1 MYYDR
6 VLSPTEELYI
16 SRAQQRIAEL
26 GKNLSQ
32 GFVDNDVPFTAGEL
46 IIELQYSIDS
56 IKSTFLAWTEDE
68 IAMVMDY
75 YTLRAGLAEFAF
87 RSISFSQTPID
98 VSGNWATV
106 PQLEAL
112 REESEAAD
120 AALQAQIDELVLVD
134 GDLQIQIDAL
144 IAGANDATLLRD
156 ITAGVSVGSIVAGQ
170 FFPEGTELTTMWEAL
185 LGSVPVTSNFTFDT
199 FVAIVEVGNPL
210 TVSQFTWDVAGV
222 PTSLVLG
229 DDVGVLTAE
238 PVTGSNYTPLVP
250 LEYPFA
256 SPLKVTWSLAGS
268 NVSTLNIEVNSYYR
282 SYFGK
287 NVAVNDT
294 PINVTEAMILASAIS
309 SVEATDDGVTLAAS
323 TQANEQGFIA
333 VPQAQ
338 TGRTYTNWLV
348 DTINSSIIAV
358 DNFIIP
364 PQTVMVNGVP
374 YDVYRWGYR
383 SPLTD
388 NLRLY

>member
-26 GKNLSQ
+26 GKDLSQ

-46 IIELQYSIDS
+46 IIELQYSIES
-56 IKSTFLAWTEDE
+56 IRSTFLVWDDDE

-87 RSISFSQTPID
+87 RSIDFNQTPID
-98 VSGNWATV
+98 ISGNWATV

-120 AALQAQIDELVLVD
+120 TALQAQIDALVLVD
-134 GDLQIQIDAL
+134 EDLQVQIDA
-144 IAGANDATLLRD
+144 ITAGANDATLLRD
-156 ITAGVSVGSIVAGQ
+156 ITAGVSVGAIVAGQ
-170 FFPEGTELTTMWEAL
+170 FFPEGTELTAMWEAL
-185 LGSVPVTSNFTFDT
+185 LGSVPGISNLTFDT

-210 TVSQFTWDVAGV
+210 TVSQFTWDIAGA
-222 PTSLVLG
+222 PADLVLG
-229 DDVGVLTAE
+229 DDAGVLTAE
-238 PVTGSNYTPLVP
+238 PVTGSGYTPPTP

-256 SPLKVTWSLAGS
+256 SPLKVTWSLNGS
-268 NVSTLNIEVNSYYR
+268 NVPVINIEVNSYYR

-287 NVAVNDT
+287 NVAANDT
-294 PINVTEAMILASAIS
+294 PINVTEAMVLASAVS
-309 SVEATDDGVTLAAS
+309 SVEATDDGITLAVS

-333 VPQAQ
+333 VPQGQ
-338 TGRTYTNWLV
+338 TGRTYADWFV

-364 PQTVMVNGVP
+364 PQTVMVGGVP

-383 SPLTD
+383 SPLID

>member
-26 GKNLSQ
+26 GKDLSQ

-46 IIELQYSIDS
+46 IIELQYSIES
-56 IKSTFLAWTEDE
+56 IRSTFLVWDDDE

-87 RSISFSQTPID
+87 RSIDFNQTPID
-98 VSGNWATV
+98 ISGNWATV

-120 AALQAQIDELVLVD
+120 AALQAQIDALVLVD
-134 GDLQIQIDAL
+134 IDLQAQIDA
-144 IAGANDATLLRD
+144 ITAGANDATLLRE
-156 ITAGVSVGSIVAGQ
+156 ITAGVNVGNIVIGQ
-170 FFPEGTELTTMWEAL
+170 VFPVGTELTAMWESL
-185 LGSVPVTSNFTFDT
+185 LGAVAGTNTLSFDT
-199 FVAIVEVGNPL
+199 HVSIVEVLDTL
-210 TVSQFTWDVAGV
+210 TVSQFTWNVSGSPQNLKLSDNKGI
-222 PTSLVLG
+222 
-229 DDVGVLTAE
+229 LTNE
-238 PVTGSNYTPLVP
+238 PVTGASYVPPTPIDYDFNTNEEVIWTLSGDNVP
-250 LEYPFA
+250 
-256 SPLKVTWSLAGS
+256 SITI
-268 NVSTLNIEVNSYYR
+268 NVNSYYK

-287 NVAVNDT
+287 NVAANDT
-294 PINVTEAMILASAIS
+294 PISVTEAMILAGTPTKIVETSGDITLLANTSA
-309 SVEATDDGVTLAAS
+309 T
-323 TQANEQGFIA
+323 EQGFIA
-333 VPQAQ
+333 VPQTQ
-338 TGRTYTNWLV
+338 TGRTYTDWFV
-348 DTINSSIIAV
+348 DTINSSIIAA

-364 PQTVMVNGVP
+364 PQTVMVNGIP